1 MNDDK
6 NLTYCKGQKKESSQ
20 EFWSIQCF
28 ATNNGVPYLQEIWVK
43 TNQQPWNNK
52 LK

>member
-28 ATNNGVPYLQEIWVK
+28 ATNNGVPYLQGMSE
-43 TNQQPWNNK
+43 NK
-52 LK
+52 STTMK